1 MKRILL
7 SCLLISSSLPS
18 LGCGPAASVM
28 PPGQFTEE
36 QKAGAMAE
44 YQQVE
49 DEESL
54 GNNKKRANSKTQA
67 KRR

>member
-1 MKRILL
+1 MQRNLLVCLFCISLL
-7 SCLLISSSLPS
+7 SGF
-18 LGCGPAASVM
+18 GCGPAASVM
-28 PPGQFTEE
+28 PPDQFSEE

-54 GNNKKRANSKTQA
+54 GNNKKRAKSKTQA
-67 KRR
+67 KRK